1 MKSIRNVPSQEEI
14 DRFWRQVKQEIKQ
27 IPLAF
32 ERKQQPA
39 LLTGIDVYQVNF
51 QSLYNETI
59 YGYLLVPKNKSQLPI
74 VIDYLGYMN
83 HLQEPFQFAH
93 WALIDCACL
102 VIDNRGQGGR
112 TKDTHPY
119 ETTQH
124 EAPFGRGILKKEDF
138 YMKRMIADSLR
149 LLEVAAELPEID
161 SERVILRGGS
171 QGGGIA
177 LIVNAL
183 AETPIFATFADVPSH
198 SNISHRIESRTGSY
212 HVMQEY
218 IDTFPDSKETIY
230 YQMAYYDLKNLAAKI
245 TGPVFASVGSQDP
258 ICPMTD
264 FFVSYHRISTPKQLT
279 VYLNKGHGGGEAKQI
294 RKEMQQIQK
303 LLKRI

>member
-1 MKSIRNVPSQEEI
+1 
-14 DRFWRQVKQEIKQ
+14 
-27 IPLAF
+27 
-32 ERKQQPA
+32 
-39 LLTGIDVYQVNF
+39 
-51 QSLYNETI
+51 
-59 YGYLLVPKNKSQLPI
+59 
-74 VIDYLGYMN
+74 
-83 HLQEPFQFAH
+83 
-93 WALIDCACL
+93 
-102 VIDNRGQGGR
+102 
-112 TKDTHPY
+112 
-119 ETTQH
+119 
-124 EAPFGRGILKKEDF
+124 
-138 YMKRMIADSLR
+138 MKRMIADSLR

-279 VYLNKGHGGGEAKQI
+279 VYLNKGHAGGEAKQI